1 MIDNLT
7 LLEIIDSYLE
17 GTPFFLV
24 ELKVKTGNRIMVFI
38 DGDQG
43 VTIEDCVALSRYI
56 ETKLDR
62 NVEDY
67 SLEVSSAGADAPLK
81 FKRQYPRHVGRT
93 LLIKLKDNLELK
105 GELLAADDQCI
116 RVKTTEKASSPQGK
130 PKKVTVEKVLRYED
144 IVEARIELSF
154 KSLK

>member
-1 MIDNLT
+1 MIDNFK
-7 LLEIIDSYLE
+7 LLEIIDAYLE

-43 VTIEDCVALSRYI
+43 VTIDDCANLSRYI
-56 ETKLDR
+56 ESKLDR

-81 FKRQYPRHVGRT
+81 FKRQYPKHVGRT
-93 LLIKLKDNLELK
+93 LRLKLRDNIELQ
-105 GELLAADDQCI
+105 GELTAVNESGI
-116 RVKTTEKASSPQGK
+116 IVKTLEKQKTPEGK
-130 PKKVTVEKVLRYED
+130 QKRVTVEKGLSFDD
-144 IVEARIELSF
+144 ILEARIELSF
-154 KSLK
+154 K

>member
-1 MIDNLT
+1 MIDNFK
-7 LLEIIDSYLE
+7 LLEIIDAYLE

-43 VTIEDCVALSRYI
+43 VTIDDCANLSRYI
-56 ETKLDR
+56 ESKLDR

-81 FKRQYPRHVGRT
+81 FKRQYPKHVGRN
-93 LLIKLKDNLELK
+93 LRLKLRDNIELQ
-105 GELLAADDQCI
+105 GELTAVNESGI
-116 RVKTTEKASSPQGK
+116 IVKTLEKQKTPEGK
-130 PKKVTVEKVLRYED
+130 QKRVTVEKAFSFDD
-144 IVEARIELSF
+144 IMEARIELSF
-154 KSLK
+154 K

>member
-1 MIDNLT
+1 VIDNFK
-7 LLEIIDSYLE
+7 LLEIIDAYLE

-43 VTIEDCVALSRYI
+43 VTIDDCANLSRYI
-56 ETKLDR
+56 ESKLDR

-81 FKRQYPRHVGRT
+81 FKRQYPKHVGRT
-93 LLIKLKDNLELK
+93 LRLKLRDNIELQ
-105 GELLAADDQCI
+105 GELTAVNESGI
-116 RVKTTEKASSPQGK
+116 IVKTLEKQKTPEGK
-130 PKKVTVEKVLRYED
+130 QKRVTVEKGLSFDD
-144 IVEARIELSF
+144 ILEARIELSF
-154 KSLK
+154 K